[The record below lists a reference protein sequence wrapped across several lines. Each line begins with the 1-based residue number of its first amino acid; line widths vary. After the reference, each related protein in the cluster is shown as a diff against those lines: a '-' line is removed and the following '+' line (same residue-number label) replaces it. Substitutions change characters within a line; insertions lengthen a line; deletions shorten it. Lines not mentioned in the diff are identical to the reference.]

1 MLSTELLYFIFF
13 GICGIVSWESGAAM
27 LTETLRRTYV
37 SINMVGIFE
46 LVSIFL
52 HWKPVENIIKR
63 LFTRKLISKKND
75 PEEEAIVVDNNK
87 NDIDQS

>member
-13 GICGIVSWESGAAM
+13 GFCGIVSWESGAAM

-63 LFTRKLISKKND
+63 LFAKKPISKKND
-75 PEEEAIVVDNNK
+75 PEEEAIVVDNDNH
-87 NDIDQS
+87 IDQS